1 MRKTVGRTH
10 GEETQNKEF
19 VWEYTE
25 FEMCVGQF
33 MKLMDNQNHNDKVQA
48 IVLDLRV
55 LNTHGI

>member
-10 GEETQNKEF
+10 GEEMQNKEF
-19 VWEYTE
+19 VWEYIE
-25 FEMCVGQF
+25 FEMCVRHF
-33 MKLMDNQNHNDKVQA
+33 MKLMDNQNHNDEVQA